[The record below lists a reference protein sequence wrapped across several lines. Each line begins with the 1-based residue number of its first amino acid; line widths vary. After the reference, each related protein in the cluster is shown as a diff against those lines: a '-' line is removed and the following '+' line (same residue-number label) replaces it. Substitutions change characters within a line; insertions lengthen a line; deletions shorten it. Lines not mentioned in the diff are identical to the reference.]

1 MEGTQHFR
9 RTGQLA
15 GTTLSNLTAWQG
27 VQGTF
32 CAAALQPHAIDAP
45 QRKRWARRATNKWLS
60 AHSHTYSASWSSTSS
75 RVPLNFAPPHAVEA
89 TPRRNALR
97 RPRRYQTTK
106 IRSAAELETN
116 LEKMGKDL
124 GKRVL
129 DALFHR
135 DRLTKRELT
144 EVGILQFISTTAW
157 KALWG
162 KAVDSA

>member
-1 MEGTQHFR
+1 MTHDGPAARQAGRALDLLVCLQRTCAVPDARSSAQIKFR
-9 RTGQLA
+9 GPWLNH
-15 GTTLSNLTAWQG
+15 GLY
-27 VQGTF
+27 
-32 CAAALQPHAIDAP
+32 AIDATP
-45 QRKRWARRATNKWLS
+45 ARIDHPLTGRF
-60 AHSHTYSASWSSTSS
+60 AH
-75 RVPLNFAPPHAVEA
+75 R
-89 TPRRNALR
+89 
-97 RPRRYQTTK
+97 TK

-116 LEKMGKDL
+116 LEKLGKDL